1 MERASIGKLP
11 DETVRDICEY
21 LRVESTPDKNERN
34 VQTDI
39 RALLDT
45 CQRIRELKLSE
56 VGIWFL
62 KREYAQQYKTE
73 DAFRARVNEALSTP
87 GRDGNPQQQQQQQQQ
102 LPIGMD
108 LSNSSIVDVS
118 ATSSPMDF

>member
-1 MERASIGKLP
+1 
-11 DETVRDICEY
+11 
-21 LRVESTPDKNERN
+21 
-34 VQTDI
+34 
-39 RALLDT
+39 LLDT

-56 VGIWFL
+56 VSIWFL

-87 GRDGNPQQQQQQQQQ
+87 GRDGNRQQQQQQQ

-118 ATSSPMDF
+118 ATILPHGFLI